1 MVDLRVPIVNRIL
14 DPTGLIDDGLGA
26 VKDVVLGGLTWSAE
40 TAGRFITTTLQG
52 IADALIPDSWAT
64 HGADL
69 IQWIVAAP
77 NFAATISGP
86 TGERFAFAGFNDLRA
101 TMLWLGLALLPL
113 TLLYAQ
119 TRATFGLDDHPMLP
133 LARTLMIAIGL
144 LGYVWLWRQACAL
157 TNQITAAVLG
167 VPRVEHGLN
176 RLLEL
181 MAGGAAAKG
190 VPLIGVL
197 ALLAA
202 AAMLVAMVF
211 AKVILLV
218 AGALVYV
225 TGPLMFGIAPTER
238 GEAAARAWATVAV
251 GLFVLPLLWATVFA
265 VGALFVGD
273 SANADVIVG
282 GDRTVGKMV
291 GGLVLLMAGAGAFW
305 LNLKLCKIGGG
316 LLGGQVSGLLSSATR
331 GGGGSARPAMPNLP
345 ARESLN
351 RFGSKVR
358 SALSSAAG
366 STGASGRLGAVAV
379 GATRGAGV
387 LARGGL
393 MSASTAAGAAT
404 WCKGAGPSGLQRGAA
419 ALGAAKA
426 GAVAT
431 RMERAG
437 RNAAAVAMTTTT
449 TARAANVE
457 SSSSSSLRAPV
468 VVRARAGDVTPP
480 PRADARSS
488 TPRPGASSASPRAR
502 AGQNPGRPEAPRSSS
517 TGQTPPSPS
526 STPRSPSSPRGPRN
540 RSLRFPRRKGS

>member
-1 MVDLRVPIVNRIL
+1 MADLRVPIVNRIL
-14 DPTGLIDDGLGA
+14 DPTGLIGDGLGA
-26 VKDVVLGGLTWSAE
+26 IKDVVVGGLTWSAE

-52 IADALIPDSWAT
+52 IADALIPDSWAA

-77 NFAATISGP
+77 NFAATMGGP

-181 MAGGAAAKG
+181 MAAGGAAKG

-225 TGPLMFGIAPTER
+225 TGPLMFGVAPTER
-238 GEAAARAWATVAV
+238 GEAAARAWATIAV

-291 GGLVLLMAGAGAFW
+291 GGLVLVMAGAGAFW

-316 LLGGQVSGLLSSATR
+316 LLGGQISGLLSSATR
-331 GGGGSARPAMPNLP
+331 GAGGASARPAMPNLP

-358 SALSSAAG
+358 GALSAAAG
-366 STGASGRLGAVAV
+366 QVGASGQLGAAAV

-387 LARGGL
+387 LVRGGL
-393 MSASTAAGAAT
+393 MGAGAAAGAAA

-419 ALGAAKA
+419 ALGVAKA

-449 TARAANVE
+449 TARAANVG
-457 SSSSSSLRAPV
+457 SSSSNSLRAPTV
-468 VVRARAGDVTPP
+468 ARTRADDITSP
-480 PRADARSS
+480 PRTDAVSSS
-488 TPRPGASSASPRAR
+488 TPRSGASSASPRTR
-502 AGQNPGRPEAPRSSS
+502 AGQDNGRPEAPRSSS
-517 TGQTPPSPS
+517 AGQTSPA
-526 STPRSPSSPRGPRN
+526 PRSPLSPRGPRN
-540 RSLRFPRRKGS
+540 RSLRFPRRKGR